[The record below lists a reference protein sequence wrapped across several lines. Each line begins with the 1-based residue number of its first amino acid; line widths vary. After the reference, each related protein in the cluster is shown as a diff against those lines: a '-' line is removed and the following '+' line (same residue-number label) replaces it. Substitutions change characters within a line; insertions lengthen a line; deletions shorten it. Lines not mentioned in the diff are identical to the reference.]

1 MQVVLSEKGELNKK
15 IKKDFK
21 SRQKLSTLSFIVH
34 LTMRRV
40 LVFDTRTRAR
50 VYARGYFEIFVIKR
64 VEKGLAEKFF
74 KVFKLFLLQAV
85 DFLAKVYL

>member
-15 IKKDFK
+15 IKKDFQ

-50 VYARGYFEIFVIKR
+50 AYTRGYSEIFVIKR
-64 VEKGLAEKFF
+64 DEKGLKEKFIKF
-74 KVFKLFLLQAV
+74 
-85 DFLAKVYL
+85 

>member
-50 VYARGYFEIFVIKR
+50 VYARGYSEIFVIER
-64 VEKGLAEKFF
+64 GEKGLAEKFF
-74 KVFKLFLLQAV
+74 QLILLQTV
-85 DFLAKVYL
+85 DICLKVYL

>member
-1 MQVVLSEKGELNKK
+1 MFAIIKKGELNKK

-40 LVFDTRTRAR
+40 LVFDTRNACAR
-50 VYARGYFEIFVIKR
+50 VCARILRNLCNRKR
-64 VEKGLAEKFF
+64 
-74 KVFKLFLLQAV
+74 
-85 DFLAKVYL
+85 